1 MHETQADVVV
11 ANAGGLHA
19 RAASRFVRQAVKYR
33 SIVSVVK
40 DDVVYNGKSIMGIL
54 SMQAFQGDT
63 ITIRAIGD
71 DADRAVEELTEL
83 VRTDTEE

>member
-1 MHETQADVVV
+1 
-11 ANAGGLHA
+11 
-19 RAASRFVRQAVKYR
+19 
-33 SIVSVVK
+33 
-40 DDVVYNGKSIMGIL
+40 MGIL